1 MAKEKES
8 NKDLEN
14 NDSNVVSEEGIPAGL
29 ENASPQAQVA
39 GRLAAAISP
48 AVARE
53 IMGGKISFAALT
65 VIVDDK
71 FSCTFPFYQ
80 VPTPKAT
87 EQEADEMKL
96 NNAKSTMLAALEF
109 SRTAGVFKNRSMQ
122 IFEDGYFGPPSTQ

>member
-8 NKDLEN
+8 NN
-14 NDSNVVSEEGIPAGL
+14 EETNIPADGNLPPGL
-29 ENASPQAQVA
+29 ENASPQGQIA

-48 AVARE
+48 AIARE
-53 IMGGKISFAALT
+53 IMAGKISFAALT

-80 VPTPKAT
+80 IPTQKSS
-87 EQEADEMKL
+87 EEEANELRL

-122 IFEDGYFGPPSTQ
+122 IFEDGHFEPRQAQ